1 LRFRFRGSIEVNKI
15 GGESFSVAIIVQQFL
30 EKTNQR
36 VEPMHSSSSMANT
49 CSVRFED
56 DQQIFLKLNR
66 ST

>member
-36 VEPMHSSSSMANT
+36 VAANA
-49 CSVRFED
+49 
-56 DQQIFLKLNR
+56 LKQFYGQHLFGAV
-66 ST
+66 